1 MRKNKIIFIIFIFFI
16 LFLIFIFIFKKI
28 DIKNYSNNLEI
39 SKLNNEKLKIDKP
52 TKKSND
58 ILEDE
63 LVWSILKT
71 INEDDFKYIKDK
83 TKLTEN
89 IYESLI
95 SIKSIN
101 DDNLFYCDK
110 LSLLKETPD
119 EAIKYCKWNFYIFKA
134 LFKKDNSICKNLEK
148 WFEDI
153 YIMWSNK
160 SAFELC
166 NSLYSLTKFENINET
181 NISNF
186 VKNIYDWKI
195 NTNTV
200 ELFNTYFLNNNN
212 CNNIDIVSTKL
223 RCLSLFYKDSFFI
236 NFNTEIYK
244 ELIKS
249 KYLYE

>member
-1 MRKNKIIFIIFIFFI
+1 MKKNKTIFIIFILLI
-16 LFLIFIFIFKKI
+16 LFFVSLFIFKKI
-28 DIKNYSNNLEI
+28 DKEDYSNNAEI
-39 SKLNNEKLKIDKP
+39 SKINNENIKIDNSI
-52 TKKSND
+52 KKSNNL
-58 ILEDE
+58 LEDE
-63 LVWSILKT
+63 LVWNMLK
-71 INEDDFKYIKDK
+71 IIKEDDFKYIKDK
-83 TKLTEN
+83 TKLIEN

-95 SIKSIN
+95 SIKSLN
-101 DDNLFYCDK
+101 DDNIFYCDK

-148 WFEDI
+148 WFENI

-166 NSLYSLTKFENINET
+166 NSLYSLTKFENINEN

-186 VKNIYDWKI
+186 VKSIYDWKI
-195 NTNTV
+195 NTDTV

-212 CNNIDIVSTKL
+212 CNNIDIVSTKI
-223 RCLSLFYKDSFFI
+223 RCLSFFHRDSFFMD
-236 NFNTEIYK
+236 FETKIYK